1 MNTTREYR
9 PAFFIIGAAL
19 LGALAVILT
28 PGLFENFGSVRLVT
42 VLVLT
47 AGALCFAVAASRSRR
62 MGPGTG
68 TD

>member
-1 MNTTREYR
+1 MTTTREYR
-9 PAFFIIGAAL
+9 PAFFIIGAAF

-47 AGALCFAVAASRSRR
+47 AGALCFAVSASRSRR
-62 MGPGTG
+62 MGPGPG
-68 TD
+68 KD

>member
-9 PAFFIIGAAL
+9 PALLIIGAAL

-28 PGLFENFGSVRLVT
+28 PGLFENFGTIRLVT

-47 AGALCFAVAASRSRR
+47 AGALGFAVAAVRSRR
-62 MGPGTG
+62 AGSQ
-68 TD
+68 